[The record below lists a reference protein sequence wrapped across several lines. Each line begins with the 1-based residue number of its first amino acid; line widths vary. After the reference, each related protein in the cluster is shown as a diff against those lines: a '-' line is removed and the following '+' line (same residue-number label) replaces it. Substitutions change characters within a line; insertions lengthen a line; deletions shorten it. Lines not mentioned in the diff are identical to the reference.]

1 MERKL
6 NVGGGELRD
15 YPGHWKITA
24 RIEGETAELSVIR
37 KPDGTYWEIAA
48 VHIFPPGGGDVRF
61 DIGNQITD
69 GKELFQCEEYYA
81 QLQEKLA
88 EQEQE
93 PGIGDIV
100 RIDGEQGQWKVV
112 GMRDANEPR
121 FQVQKGNDAA
131 TQVWVATAWIKVIEK
146 YKEPSPP
153 GIVPEKGIMG

>member
-6 NVGGGELRD
+6 SIGGGELRD

-24 RIEGETAELSVIR
+24 RIEGETGEWSVIR
-37 KPDGTYWEIAA
+37 KPDGTYWEIAG
-48 VHIFPPGGGDVRF
+48 VHFFPPGGGNVRF

-69 GKELFQCEEYYA
+69 AKELARCEDYYT

-93 PGIGDIV
+93 PGMGDIV
-100 RIDGEQGQWKVV
+100 RIDGELGQWKVI

-121 FQVQKGNDAA
+121 FQVQRGNDAA
-131 TQVWVATAWIKVIEK
+131 TQGWVATAKLKVIEK
-146 YKEPSPP
+146 YKEPSSP
-153 GIVPEKGIMG
+153 GMVPEKGIMD